1 MSNTNEKIAKL
12 QAEIAKLQARQAEQQ
27 ANEQQAKKD
36 ELDFANFVLS
46 VVGSRVGNNQAWSGE
61 NILLINAHGNN
72 TSFGGEVLE
81 VLGGYVM
88 QGIEYIAVNKY
99 KRTGEYYASALFLP
113 DDFFVKNGEL
123 WVNDIYKATGAIPH
137 HYKKFNGV
145 LTDGT
150 QVEDIR
156 TFDKSDKWLADEKKR
171 LAKNAKIADSKAGK

>member
-1 MSNTNEKIAKL
+1 MTKTNDKIAKL
-12 QAEIAKLQARQAEQQ
+12 QAEIAKLQAMQAEQQ
-27 ANEQQAKKD
+27 ANEQQAKID
-36 ELDFANFVLS
+36 EHNFAKFVLS
-46 VVGSRVGNNQAWSGE
+46 VVDSRVGNNQAWSGE
-61 NILLINAHGNN
+61 SILLINAHANN

-123 WVNDIYKATGAIPH
+123 WINDIYKATGAVPH
-137 HYKKFNGV
+137 HYKKFNGM

-156 TFDKSDKWLADEKKR
+156 TFDKSEKWLADEQKR
-171 LAKNAKIADSKAGK
+171 LAKNQKISDSKNQ